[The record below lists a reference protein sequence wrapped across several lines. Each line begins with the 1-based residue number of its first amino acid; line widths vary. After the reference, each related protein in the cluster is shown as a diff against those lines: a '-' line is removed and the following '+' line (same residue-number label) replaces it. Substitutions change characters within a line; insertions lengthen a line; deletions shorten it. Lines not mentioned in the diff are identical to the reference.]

1 MSEQTNREG
10 SRDAQQEG
18 VPPAMIPSAPWESIA
33 MDFIFGLP
41 KTSSGNE
48 GIWMIVDR
56 FSKQA
61 HFIPVRKQIT
71 AEQMAKTFLVTMFKY
86 YGMPR
91 SITDDQSEI
100 VNCAV
105 LDLLKCYVSDNP
117 AQWEHFL
124 LLVEFSYNNTIHS
137 STGKAPFEIVG
148 GARKLPPMV
157 KGIQKAQEKQKKAA
171 DKHRRRLRFREGDW
185 VLLRFEEAR
194 LRKQKGKEK
203 FYPKLRMRYYGPFQI
218 SEVIN
223 DVSYRLFL
231 HASWKIHNAFDVSL
245 LRQFVGE
252 LPDQPEDSPQPEVDK
267 LDEVLQPEQFLA
279 HKERRQGGR
288 MVRRYLVK
296 FKNYSA
302 MDSKWMEEADL
313 ADTPQILELYLEAFS
328 LQPTIP
334 GAQTGIRARANFIT
348 PELAEKMGIKT
359 DEMGPSYTASMAPP
373 GHEVAVMPYIGKLR
387 VHIQGYVGHEEFFIM
402 PLEGCDVQLG
412 FNMAC
417 KTNPTW
423 SLYTNVL
430 SIITTTSQQGFGTR
444 LWQCKYCRDQY
455 TSTITRVKKHLTGIG
470 CTDQIGACDKIPPP
484 LKEQL
489 IAEYFPVGA
498 PGLRGA
504 ASTHDAFVGELE
516 TFGAETEAPARN
528 HPLLLLSGFG
538 TNAIG
543 FDLDPSVSFARHLA
557 EQGFDTW
564 ILEVRGAGLSKIEG
578 QPTSSEIGK
587 AVNGSLSGNVKSMV
601 NDMGKSQG
609 SDAVENAEQQASVRD
624 DFKVATSPFTVFTQI
639 IEKSKRFVDEGQS
652 LLMSASLLDKIS
664 NLLDNFQLA
673 DRYEEF
679 RERLNK
685 FLEERQNSTVT
696 KQFVNLSNKLLKLL
710 EDSQQAVSPQ
720 LSDLQDRL
728 LNASQIADLQE
739 RLISTID
746 DFQKLLDLVVTYDW
760 DFDQYLEE
768 DIPVVMDYIRQQ
780 SKPKDGKMHA
790 VGHSMGGILL
800 YALIASQKEN
810 CSLASVVTLASSV
823 DYTVSNSSL
832 KLLVP
837 LADPA
842 QLLNVPAVPLG
853 ALMTALHPLTVN
865 SPTALAWLSAQVSA
879 QEMMEPEL
887 FKKLVLNNF
896 CTIPAKLLLQLMT
909 AFQPRGLRNRTG
921 TFFFKDHLSTAMV
934 PVLAVAGDLDLICP
948 PSAVLDTAKALPENL
963 VEYKLFG
970 GKNNTHYGHYD
981 LVCGRAARKEIF
993 PYVTDFLVRHD
1004 GVPEMRGDEHL

>member
-1 MSEQTNREG
+1 MNTLTESKPQEAGAAEARKGIFLRLGYVRTERDMQKYGAFAFGRATISSLHRHHLLWSEQPCLQSKH
-10 SRDAQQEG
+10 SRAVTFCKFPCRRHFYSQNLRSLHFVAASSSSSPG
-18 VPPAMIPSAPWESIA
+18 APP
-33 MDFIFGLP
+33 L
-41 KTSSGNE
+41 
-48 GIWMIVDR
+48 
-56 FSKQA
+56 Q
-61 HFIPVRKQIT
+61 
-71 AEQMAKTFLVTMFKY
+71 
-86 YGMPR
+86 
-91 SITDDQSEI
+91 DDQS
-100 VNCAV
+100 
-105 LDLLKCYVSDNP
+105 
-117 AQWEHFL
+117 
-124 LLVEFSYNNTIHS
+124 
-137 STGKAPFEIVG
+137 
-148 GARKLPPMV
+148 
-157 KGIQKAQEKQKKAA
+157 
-171 DKHRRRLRFREGDW
+171 
-185 VLLRFEEAR
+185 
-194 LRKQKGKEK
+194 
-203 FYPKLRMRYYGPFQI
+203 
-218 SEVIN
+218 
-223 DVSYRLFL
+223 
-231 HASWKIHNAFDVSL
+231 
-245 LRQFVGE
+245 
-252 LPDQPEDSPQPEVDK
+252 
-267 LDEVLQPEQFLA
+267 
-279 HKERRQGGR
+279 
-288 MVRRYLVK
+288 
-296 FKNYSA
+296 
-302 MDSKWMEEADL
+302 
-313 ADTPQILELYLEAFS
+313 
-328 LQPTIP
+328 
-334 GAQTGIRARANFIT
+334 
-348 PELAEKMGIKT
+348 
-359 DEMGPSYTASMAPP
+359 
-373 GHEVAVMPYIGKLR
+373 
-387 VHIQGYVGHEEFFIM
+387 
-402 PLEGCDVQLG
+402 VQLG
-412 FNMAC
+412 TALHEATSAPPKPETC
-417 KTNPTW
+417 TADELHYVSVPG
-423 SLYTNVL
+423 SLWKL
-430 SIITTTSQQGFGTR
+430 A
-444 LWQCKYCRDQY
+444 LWR
-455 TSTITRVKKHLTGIG
+455 
-470 CTDQIGACDKIPPP
+470 
-484 LKEQL
+484 
-489 IAEYFPVGA
+489 YFPH
-498 PGLRGA
+498 
-504 ASTHDAFVGELE
+504 SQ
-516 TFGAETEAPARN
+516 APARN
-528 HPLLLLSGFG
+528 HPLLLLSGVG

-587 AVNGSLSGNVKSMV
+587 AVNGALSGNVKSMV

-609 SDAVENAEQQASVRD
+609 SDAVDNGEQQASVRD
-624 DFKVATSPFTVFTQI
+624 DFKVATSPFTQI

-652 LLMSASLLDKIS
+652 LLMSASFLDKIS

-710 EDSQQAVSPQ
+710 EDGQQAVSPQ
-720 LSDLQDRL
+720 LADLQDRL

-790 VGHSMGGILL
+790 IGHSMGGILL

-853 ALMTALHPLTVN
+853 ALMTAFHPLTVN

-879 QEMMEPEL
+879 QEMMDPEL

-896 CTIPAKLLLQLMT
+896 CTIPTKLLLQLMT
-909 AFQPRGLRNRTG
+909 AFQPRGLQNRTG

-948 PSAVLDTAKALPENL
+948 PSAVLDTSKALPENL

-993 PYVTDFLVRHD
+993 PYVMDFLVRHD